1 MYKST
6 NNSKIEVTSIKEE
19 VDGVKVSSGSS
30 SSDISSLNPNEG
42 DKGLKRTLKARH
54 LTVILF
60 NVILS

>member
-6 NNSKIEVTSIKEE
+6 STSKIEVTSIKEE
-19 VDGVKVSSGSS
+19 VDGVKVSSGS

-60 NVILS
+60 NIIF